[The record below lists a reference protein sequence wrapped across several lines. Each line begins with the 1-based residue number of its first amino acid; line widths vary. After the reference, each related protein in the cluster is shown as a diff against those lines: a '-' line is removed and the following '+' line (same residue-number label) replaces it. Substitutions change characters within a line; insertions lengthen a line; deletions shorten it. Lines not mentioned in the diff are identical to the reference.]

1 MHPCTFTPLRL
12 CAFTPLCLYAF
23 VPLTLCQFTDYSLH
37 ILILLF
43 HTHYQPELSPGSLK
57 IMKLM
62 MNFEI
67 MIAINEISKKTD
79 SDGVS
84 N

>member
-1 MHPCTFTPLRL
+1 VPLRL
-12 CAFTPLCLYAF
+12 CALA
-23 VPLTLCQFTDYSLH
+23 PLTLCQFTDYPLH

-43 HTHYQPELSPGSLK
+43 QAHYQPELSPGSLK
-57 IMKLM
+57 IMILM
-62 MNFEI
+62 MNFEV